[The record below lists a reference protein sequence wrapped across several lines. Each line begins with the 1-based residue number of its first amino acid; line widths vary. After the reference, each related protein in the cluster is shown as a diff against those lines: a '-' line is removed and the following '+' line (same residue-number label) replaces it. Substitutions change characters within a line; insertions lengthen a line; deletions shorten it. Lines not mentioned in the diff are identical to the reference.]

1 MRMFT
6 PMISSVLLLS
16 LSTMCHTALGFSL
29 QAPIVNLVVKNDSRT
44 DVRMN
49 MSKKNE
55 VEDLVLGGN
64 VGVSRRSV
72 LQAPLFAA
80 LAGATAIM
88 TQEPL
93 PATAKT
99 GEKIA
104 AKLTVE
110 EAEAQYKEGYKTI
123 TYLLDNYSQ
132 VCEGGGDN
140 VRRYLGTIVGNPPSP
155 LVGIGK
161 VMAALEDRAD
171 DFIEY
176 KEMSN
181 EVITSINQADGSAYM
196 SIFVT
201 TSTSYTPPQKYFDDA
216 KIEVKRCKKAMK
228 ELAAMVDVKLE

>member
-1 MRMFT
+1 
-6 PMISSVLLLS
+6 
-16 LSTMCHTALGFSL
+16 MCQTARGFSL
-29 QAPIVNLVVKNDSRT
+29 QASNVNRVVKHESKT
-44 DVRMN
+44 SVGMN
-49 MSKKNE
+49 KSNKNE
-55 VEDLVLGGN
+55 VGCLISEDN

-80 LAGATAIM
+80 LAGASAIM

-93 PATAKT
+93 PAAAAKT
-99 GEKIA
+99 GEKVA

-110 EAEAQYKEGYKTI
+110 EAEAQFQEGYKTI
-123 TYLLDNYSQ
+123 NYVLDNYSQ

-155 LVGIGK
+155 LVGISK
-161 VMAALEDRAD
+161 AMAALEDRAD

>member
-1 MRMFT
+1 
-6 PMISSVLLLS
+6 
-16 LSTMCHTALGFSL
+16 MCQTARGFSL
-29 QAPIVNLVVKNDSRT
+29 HASIVNRVVKNGSKT
-44 DVRMN
+44 CLGMN
-49 MSKKNE
+49 KSNKNE
-55 VEDLVLGGN
+55 VECLISEDN

-80 LAGATAIM
+80 LAGASAIM

-93 PATAKT
+93 PAAAAKT
-99 GEKIA
+99 GEKVA

-110 EAEAQYKEGYKTI
+110 EAEAQFQEGYKTI
-123 TYLLDNYSQ
+123 NYVLDNYSQ

-155 LVGIGK
+155 LVGISK
-161 VMAALEDRAD
+161 AMAALEDRAD

>member
-1 MRMFT
+1 M
-6 PMISSVLLLS
+6 LS
-16 LSTMCHTALGFSL
+16 LSSTCQTARGFSL
-29 QAPIVNLVVKNDSRT
+29 QAPVVNRVVKNESKISIG
-44 DVRMN
+44 MN
-49 MSKKNE
+49 IPEKNE
-55 VEDLVLGGN
+55 GEGLISEDY

-80 LAGATAIM
+80 LAGATALM

-93 PATAKT
+93 PAAAKT
-99 GEKIA
+99 GEKIV

-110 EAEAQYKEGYKTI
+110 EAEAQFQEGYKTI
-123 TYLLDNYSQ
+123 NYVLLDNYSQ

-140 VRRYLGTIVGNPPSP
+140 VRRYLGTIISNPPSA
-155 LVGIGK
+155 LVGISK
-161 VMAALEDRAD
+161 STTALEDRAD

-196 SIFVT
+196 SIFVN

>member
-1 MRMFT
+1 M
-6 PMISSVLLLS
+6 LS
-16 LSTMCHTALGFSL
+16 LSSTCQTARGFSL
-29 QAPIVNLVVKNDSRT
+29 QAPVVNRVVKNESKISIG
-44 DVRMN
+44 MN
-49 MSKKNE
+49 IPEKNE
-55 VEDLVLGGN
+55 GGGLISEDY

-80 LAGATAIM
+80 LAGGTALM

-93 PATAKT
+93 PAAAKT
-99 GEKIA
+99 GEKIV

-110 EAEAQYKEGYKTI
+110 EAEAQFQEGYKTI
-123 TYLLDNYSQ
+123 NYVLLDNYSQ

-140 VRRYLGTIVGNPPSP
+140 VRRYLGTIIGNPPSA
-155 LVGIGK
+155 LVGISK
-161 VMAALEDRAD
+161 SMTALEDRAD

-196 SIFVT
+196 SIFVN